1 VVLRRAIACYG
12 QTMAQ
17 KFSEPRDHGRRE
29 TRAESERRS
38 AKLLAAQVMALAA
51 IELLF
56 DDDEDDSSDPT
67 S

>member
-1 VVLRRAIACYG
+1 
-12 QTMAQ
+12 MAQ
-17 KFSEPRDHGRRE
+17 KFSEPREHSRRE
-29 TRAESERRS
+29 TRADSERRS

-56 DDDEDDSSDPT
+56 DDEDEPSDRT